1 MKGAESTR
9 LRRGTRADIAKLSR
23 LISVIASLRCDTHRA
38 RCLPA
43 GLDVLCHP
51 ERSEG
56 SSGCFFFNNGRL
68 PRPLCMVP
76 VFAHSLERG
85 LRRIFA
91 AVAATFSESSR
102 KDDLVRAIAPGRCLP
117 RLMPFHLSVIFGGYE
132 IAAVAYAPA
141 KTIFARS
148 LTPIAM
154 MNLCPSLTLLAMT
167 NLSLR
172 SLTPYRNDDS
182 FAVVAAT
189 PSQRPCSRR
198 YPDRA
203 SCLTGGL
210 PLLAPELETFR
221 SKPFHRQQLPQEHD
235 KALARRSG
243 GQDELA
249 HPAMIDIHT

>member
-9 LRRGTRADIAKLSR
+9 LRRGTRADITKLSR

-85 LRRIFA
+85 L
-91 AVAATFSESSR
+91 
-102 KDDLVRAIAPGRCLP
+102 
-117 RLMPFHLSVIFGGYE
+117 
-132 IAAVAYAPA
+132 
-141 KTIFARS
+141 
-148 LTPIAM
+148 
-154 MNLCPSLTLLAMT
+154 AMT

-172 SLTPYRNDDS
+172 SLPLFTPHASSRKDESCVIASLRCDTPRARCLPAGLDVLCHPERSEGSSGWFPKRNKG
-182 FAVVAAT
+182 
-189 PSQRPCSRR
+189 R
-198 YPDRA
+198 
-203 SCLTGGL
+203 
-210 PLLAPELETFR
+210 
-221 SKPFHRQQLPQEHD
+221 LPQLLEGSLALTNRLLRLLEGSLAMTD
-235 KALARRSG
+235 KASSRACEAIPKGKYFSPVCWL
-243 GQDELA
+243 
-249 HPAMIDIHT
+249 

>member
-23 LISVIASLRCDTHRA
+23 LISVIASLRCDTPRA

-56 SSGCFFFNNGRL
+56 SSGWLFFNNGRL

-85 LRRIFA
+85 
-91 AVAATFSESSR
+91 
-102 KDDLVRAIAPGRCLP
+102 
-117 RLMPFHLSVIFGGYE
+117 
-132 IAAVAYAPA
+132 
-141 KTIFARS
+141 
-148 LTPIAM
+148 
-154 MNLCPSLTLLAMT
+154 LAMT

-210 PLLAPELETFR
+210 PLLAPEMETFR

>member
-23 LISVIASLRCDTHRA
+23 LISVIASLRCDTPRA

-85 LRRIFA
+85 LAMTNLSLRSLPLFTPHA
-91 AVAATFSESSR
+91 SSR
-102 KDDLVRAIAPGRCLP
+102 KDESCVIASLRCDTPRARCLP
-117 RLMPFHLSVIFGGYE
+117 AGLDVLCHPERSEGSSGCFFFNNGRLPRPLCMVPV
-132 IAAVAYAPA
+132 
-141 KTIFARS
+141 FAHS
-148 LTPIAM
+148 LERG
-154 MNLCPSLTLLAMT
+154 LAMT

-172 SLTPYRNDDS
+172 SLTPYRNNES
-182 FAVVAAT
+182 FTPVADAL
-189 PSQRPCSRR
+189 SQ
-198 YPDRA
+198 
-203 SCLTGGL
+203 
-210 PLLAPELETFR
+210 
-221 SKPFHRQQLPQEHD
+221 
-235 KALARRSG
+235 
-243 GQDELA
+243 
-249 HPAMIDIHT
+249 